1 MKKITN
7 GIYSPDMILENCL
20 PPGDLQSVI
29 SVLIFTKM
37 TFGGEALLK
46 KRTLRFLFHSK
57 PPSIKHH

>member
-1 MKKITN
+1 MKKKTN
-7 GIYSPDMILENCL
+7 RIYSPDMILANCL
-20 PPGDLQSVI
+20 PPGDLQS
-29 SVLIFTKM
+29 SVLIFAKM